1 MAETAK
7 GRDARRSSSQATRS
21 KSIGHYIL
29 GRTIGEGTF
38 GKVKL
43 GTHILTGEKV
53 AIKILE
59 KDRISDV
66 ADVERV
72 AREIH
77 ILKMLRHPN
86 IIQLYEI
93 IETPKQLYLIMEF
106 CSGGELFDYIVAR
119 TKVKEKEACR
129 FFLQLIAG
137 LEYIHKLG
145 IVHRDLKPE
154 NLLLDH
160 QRSIKI
166 VDFGLS
172 NTYKPGETLKTAC
185 GSPCYAAPEMIAG
198 KRYIGLRV
206 DIWSCGVILF
216 ALICGYLPFEDPNTG
231 QLYKKI
237 MSGEYQSPKFISPEA
252 RDLLAGI
259 LNTDPDKRFTIDQI
273 RQHPWC
279 AQVKVECSPGI
290 LVGYNPIPVDPTIL
304 ARLEE
309 FGLNTETGR
318 KAIEGNRHNHL
329 TTTYYLLLKRF
340 VQSGGAPTASLPAPI
355 PAQETPAID
364 ISFDGIAQPARHRRY
379 VELRSVR
386 NNSSTG
392 GSRDP
397 PPAFLRTTAL
407 NESQVA
413 PATLNATLQPKGHSM
428 SPTSA
433 REKRVVGARPI
444 LFASS
449 GKDAVAAIT
458 PRPPS
463 RATPTAAKTFRN
475 RAYLRNKTPE
485 RRGTA
490 SRLEKTAPV
499 PKDALNSTADETAE
513 FLEAV

>member
-1 MAETAK
+1 MDSTKA
-7 GRDARRSSSQATRS
+7 RDARRSSSQAART
-21 KSIGHYIL
+21 KSIGHYVL

-53 AIKILE
+53 AVKILE
-59 KDRISDV
+59 KDRIAEV

-93 IETPKQLYLIMEF
+93 IETPRQLYLIMEF
-106 CSGGELFDYIVAR
+106 CSGGELFDYIVAHSR
-119 TKVKEKEACR
+119 VKEKEACR
-129 FFLQLIAG
+129 FFLQLLAG
-137 LEYIHKLG
+137 VEYIHKLG

-160 QRSIKI
+160 QRGIKL

-198 KRYIGLRV
+198 KRYLGLRV

-216 ALICGYLPFEDPNTG
+216 ALIGGYLPFEDPNTG

-237 MSGEYQSPKFISPEA
+237 MSGEYQSPKFISVEA
-252 RDLLAGI
+252 KDLIAGV
-259 LNTDPDKRFTIDQI
+259 LCTDPEKRLTIEEI
-273 RQHPWC
+273 RAHPWC
-279 AQVKVECSPGI
+279 QQVKVDCAPGI
-290 LVGYNPIPVDPTIL
+290 LVGYNAIPIDPVIL
-304 ARLEE
+304 AKLEE
-309 FGLNTETGR
+309 FGFSIETGR
-318 KAIEGNRHNHL
+318 KSLEGNRHNHL
-329 TTTYYLLLKRF
+329 TTTYYLLLKKHL
-340 VQSGGAPTASLPAPI
+340 QSGGTSVEASLPPQAEPR
-355 PAQETPAID
+355 PLAISD
-364 ISFDGIAQPARHRRY
+364 QQPTRHRRY

-386 NNSSTG
+386 NYSSTG

-397 PPAFLRTTAL
+397 PRPPALADTSL
-407 NESQVA
+407 NTSA
-413 PATLNATLQPKGHSM
+413 LNATLQPKTHSM
-428 SPTSA
+428 SPSSA

-444 LFASS
+444 LFGL
-449 GKDAVAAIT
+449 GKEAATIT

-463 RATPTAAKTFRN
+463 RNTPAKSFRSRAYARN
-475 RAYLRNKTPE
+475 RSPD
-485 RRGTA
+485 RRENS
-490 SRLEKTAPV
+490 SRLESTAPREG
-499 PKDALNSTADETAE
+499 LNSTIEDVLAG
-513 FLEAV
+513 L

>member
-1 MAETAK
+1 MESNRP
-7 GRDARRSSSQATRS
+7 RDTRRSSSQAVRT
-21 KSIGHYIL
+21 KSIGHYVL

-53 AIKILE
+53 AVKILE
-59 KDRISDV
+59 KDRISEV

-93 IETPKQLYLIMEF
+93 IETPRELYLIMEF
-106 CSGGELFDYIVAR
+106 CSGGELFDYIVKHTR
-119 TKVKEKEACR
+119 VKEKEACR
-129 FFLQLIAG
+129 FFLQLLAG
-137 LEYIHKLG
+137 VEYIHKLG

-160 QRSIKI
+160 QRSIKL

-216 ALICGYLPFEDPNTG
+216 ALLCGYLPFEDPNTG
-231 QLYKKI
+231 ALYKKI
-237 MSGEYQSPKFISPEA
+237 MSGEYQCPKTISVEA
-252 RDLLAGI
+252 RDLIACVLC
-259 LNTDPDKRFTIDQI
+259 TDPDKRFTIEQI
-273 RQHPWC
+273 RDHPWC
-279 AQVKVECSPGI
+279 QLTKVDCAPGI
-290 LVGYNPIPVDPTIL
+290 LVGYNPIPIEPGIL
-304 ARLEE
+304 SKLEE
-309 FGLNTETGR
+309 YGFSTETGR

-340 VQSGGAPTASLPAPI
+340 LQSGGTASVEVSLPVP
-355 PAQETPAID
+355 E
-364 ISFDGIAQPARHRRY
+364 SQPLALLPSDQQSTRHRRY

-386 NNSSTG
+386 NYSSTG

-397 PPAFLRTTAL
+397 PRPAETSINTSA
-407 NESQVA
+407 
-413 PATLNATLQPKGHSM
+413 LNATLQPKIHSL
-428 SPTSA
+428 SPSST

-444 LFASS
+444 LFGV
-449 GKDAVAAIT
+449 GKEPAFT

-463 RATPTAAKTFRN
+463 RTTPAKTFRT
-475 RAYLRNKTPE
+475 RAYVRNRSPE
-485 RRGTA
+485 RRGGNS
-490 SRLEKTAPV
+490 SRLERTAP
-499 PKDALNSTADETAE
+499 KEEMNST
-513 FLEAV
+513 LEEALAGL